1 MSQIYLYTDNLILYS
16 RLGCW
21 CKPQQ
26 CHGDVLVELVN
37 QFCSDDDQ
45 TIEPRTETKV
55 DVNAPEPKVEL
66 FNFDDDFPSLG
77 SKPSNTVVQ
86 QKKIS
91 CQQPIRHPPF
101 VPPCDGGELKT
112 ESKFV
117 VNDDSSSLE
126 SKLSGKNHQEG
137 KSLPPGERNYV
148 PLAGATKQEKVSRA
162 EAEQK
167 TTTDDVKSKR
177 RRHRTPHLHTK
188 RTITPKWHGA
198 R

>member
-1 MSQIYLYTDNLILYS
+1 MHVHILGAYVQDIKFLWSNLWTGRLSTDNDDDGHQWQHTTDNSWLHRLICYQQMSQIYLYTDNLILYS

-45 TIEPRTETKV
+45 TIEPKTETKV

-91 CQQPIRHPPF
+91 CQQPIRPSTI
-101 VPPCDGGELKT
+101 C
-112 ESKFV
+112 
-117 VNDDSSSLE
+117 
-126 SKLSGKNHQEG
+126 
-137 KSLPPGERNYV
+137 
-148 PLAGATKQEKVSRA
+148 ATLWWWW
-162 EAEQK
+162 
-167 TTTDDVKSKR
+167 T
-177 RRHRTPHLHTK
+177 
-188 RTITPKWHGA
+188 
-198 R
+198 